1 MSLLPL
7 FTLSPP
13 LLLALESFPRALITS
28 ATIGTACAVLSVI
41 IVLRRWAFIGEGI
54 AHAGFGG
61 VGTAWL
67 LSLAF
72 PALAASEPVFAVAAI
87 FCIIV
92 GILIARAT
100 LHHDSR
106 GERFGADTAIGLFMG
121 AALAWG
127 FLCLAIYN
135 HRHPLATAAAAE
147 NYLFGTMELVS
158 PQMMLAALA
167 VSAAVIVCVAALF
180 KEILCYAFDPL
191 MARVEGV
198 RTTFVHFLLLILI
211 SLTIVIAMRIA
222 GNVLVTALL
231 VLPGAAAL
239 VVTRKIQRVI
249 ATSVGVGLVACI
261 VGPLITR
268 YWLPGFPSGP
278 AIVLTLFVEFVVCY
292 IISKW
297 PQRSIE

>member
-1 MSLLPL
+1 LPPCHL
-7 FTLSPP
+7 VTLSVI
-13 LLLALESFPRALITS
+13 ANFPRALITS
-28 ATIGTACAVLSVI
+28 ATIGAACAILSVI
-41 IVLRRWAFIGEGI
+41 VVLRRWAFIGEGI

-72 PALAASEPVFAVAAI
+72 PALAGSESVFAVAAI
-87 FCIIV
+87 FCMVV

-100 LHHDSR
+100 LHHGSR

-180 KEILCYAFDPL
+180 KEIFCYAFDPL

-198 RTTFVHFLLLILI
+198 PTGFIHFLLLILI

-222 GNVLVTALL
+222 GNILVTALL

-249 ATSVGVGLVACI
+249 ATAVVVSLVACI

-268 YWLPGFPSGP
+268 YWLPSFPSGP
-278 AIVLTLFVEFVVCY
+278 AIVLTLFIEFVACY
-292 IISKW
+292 LAGKF
-297 PQRSIE
+297 PRRSTD